1 VNYLRTQARADL
13 GGILSGFRLQTYFA
27 IYIGILIFG
36 ASESQVRSKRAS
48 WANVEGVGD
57 TSDFKLWG
65 GPPTSGYSFFI
76 SIVQFSQLLKS
87 IKLGNVDYHQTRG
100 KTLSYIATDMLVI
113 SNPANLILIICVNA
127 RFL

>member
-36 ASESQVRSKRAS
+36 ASESQVSSKRAS
-48 WANVEGVGD
+48 WAKVEGVGD

-65 GPPTSGYSFFI
+65 GLQHLDIHS
-76 SIVQFSQLLKS
+76 
-87 IKLGNVDYHQTRG
+87 
-100 KTLSYIATDMLVI
+100 SYPLCNFPN
-113 SNPANLILIICVNA
+113 S
-127 RFL
+127 